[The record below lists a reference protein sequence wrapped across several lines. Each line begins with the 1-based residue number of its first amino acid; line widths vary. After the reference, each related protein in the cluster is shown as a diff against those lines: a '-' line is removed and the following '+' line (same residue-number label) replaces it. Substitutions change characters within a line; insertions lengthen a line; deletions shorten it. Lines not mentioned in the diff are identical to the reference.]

1 MIYGLRNT
9 DATQRYSQ
17 HIYRGAAALMI
28 VGRRLELSGSF
39 RLDDS
44 NRAATANDSEAPLM
58 IPGPRG
64 FELSASR
71 RIFTVELLPL
81 YDLREDVREH
91 VSRAALLRRQ
101 RVAHPKHLARLAD
114 QLLQVAVGAA
124 VREMREPYL
133 FESKKVSIRS

>member
-1 MIYGLRNT
+1 
-9 DATQRYSQ
+9 
-17 HIYRGAAALMI
+17 
-28 VGRRLELSGSF
+28 
-39 RLDDS
+39 
-44 NRAATANDSEAPLM
+44 M

-91 VSRAALLRRQ
+91 VSRAALRRRQ
-101 RVAHPKHLARLAD
+101 RVAHPKHLACLAD

-124 VREMREPYL
+124 VREMRESYL
-133 FESKKVSIRS
+133 LE

>member
-1 MIYGLRNT
+1 MIRI
-9 DATQRYSQ
+9 AP
-17 HIYRGAAALMI
+17 
-28 VGRRLELSGSF
+28 RL
-39 RLDDS
+39 
-44 NRAATANDSEAPLM
+44 LM

-91 VSRAALLRRQ
+91 VPRAALLRRQ

-133 FESKKVSIRS
+133 FESKKMSIRS